1 MKHSLIIVFFFI
13 TLPMLGMTVT
23 SEQTQNVA
31 CTPSFLL
38 TFLQQPDVDTPSK
51 EGGRRYPGRMRPDRN
66 GRQFT
71 ENNNLMPTD
80 QVSPA
85 MIEHCLQV
93 VKEIDPDLAAQ
104 LSTLCEADPEALQ
117 NIIRRQGHRLGS
129 LIRLQESDPALF
141 DVKVSELKIDAEIYH
156 VSTVYRALQPDDPA
170 AQGILAEL
178 EGLIRVKTEITIQA
192 QTLYIKRLEK
202 HLSGL
207 QSKLEDTT
215 ARLDEIVQTRMSQLL
230 KVVQKDGVE
239 VPSKGE

>member
-51 EGGRRYPGRMRPDRN
+51 EGGRRHPGRMGPDRN

-71 ENNNLMPTD
+71 ENSNSMPTD

-104 LSTLCEADPEALQ
+104 QL
-117 NIIRRQGHRLGS
+117 RRQIKPPPLRNVLE
-129 LIRLQESDPALF
+129 LTLTLANNQTPPPCY
-141 DVKVSELKIDAEIYH
+141 VK
-156 VSTVYRALQPDDPA
+156 
-170 AQGILAEL
+170 
-178 EGLIRVKTEITIQA
+178 
-192 QTLYIKRLEK
+192 
-202 HLSGL
+202 
-207 QSKLEDTT
+207 
-215 ARLDEIVQTRMSQLL
+215 LL
-230 KVVQKDGVE
+230 
-239 VPSKGE
+239 